1 MRKVGL
7 SLFLSFLAL
16 GVVSDALA
24 QRLVTGRV
32 ASTENNE
39 PLAGASVVVVGSA
52 LGTYTGDDGS
62 YSLNVPQDSVTLRVR
77 RLGYKG
83 TDVPLPIGRTSAN
96 VTLERDVLEL
106 EAQIVTGQATTI
118 ERRNLANAVALVN
131 SADVNRVPQAS
142 VENALQGKV
151 AGAVIQTNSGAPGGG
166 VQVRLRGITSIN
178 ASSEPLYVVDG
189 VVVSNVAIPSNQNA
203 ITRAASGSNPS
214 LDQDAQ
220 VNRIA
225 DLVPGD
231 METVEVLKG
240 AAASAIYGSRA
251 ANGVVLIT
259 TRRGRPGAAQFNVTQ
274 RFGWSELSNTLGS
287 RRFDSVDEAVD
298 VWGPAAAN
306 FFQSGRVFDHE
317 RELAD
322 RKPLLSETGLDV
334 SGGNENTRYYA
345 SGLVKHDGGI
355 IANTG
360 YDKQSLRLNLDQRFG
375 SRVDVGL
382 STNLIRTKAQRGLTN
397 NDNASVSFYMV
408 FPFTPSFVDLQPG
421 ADGLFPCNPFV
432 GNCSNPLQTASL
444 MTNDETV
451 WRYVSGARIV
461 YQAVES
467 PSHSLRITAS
477 GGADYFAQDNNLIFP
492 PELNFEPSDGE
503 PGTILLSNSNN
514 LDVTVSGNVVYG
526 YRPAGGSFRAT
537 TSIGGG
543 YADRDLDI
551 ARITSRNIVGGRSI
565 VGTGTNVQAIEQRQ
579 RVKTG
584 SIFAQE
590 EFLFLNERALL
601 TAGINADQSSVNG
614 DDGKLFFYPKV
625 SGSYRL
631 LKPFGGLDELKLRAA
646 YGEAGNQ
653 PLFGQ
658 KFTPLTIT
666 QNINGL
672 PGIVTQGTVGSPGLE
687 PERQREIEAG
697 LDATFS
703 GGRATLEVTAFRKS
717 VTNLLLQRTL
727 APSSGF
733 ELEIFNGGK
742 LRTQGVEAGLGV
754 VPVRTDDL
762 QWISRA
768 TFFVTRSKIIDLPVP
783 TFRTGGFGTALGAF
797 EIEEGASATQIV
809 GNDTLSD
816 GTPVVRKI
824 GDATPDFNM
833 SFANEVTF
841 KGFHLY
847 GLVDW
852 QQGSDLINLTK
863 FLYDLGQNSADF
875 ATPIV
880 VGGDTTT
887 VGARRLD
894 LFGRQT
900 AVYLEDASFVKL
912 REVTLS
918 YELPSSMVSRMLGGK
933 VDRARLSVSGRNL
946 LTFTDYDGLDPEVSN
961 FGNQNI
967 ARNIDVAPFP
977 PSRSFWFSLEVGF

>member
-1 MRKVGL
+1 MRKVGSL
-7 SLFLSFLAL
+7 LFLSLLTL
-16 GVVSDALA
+16 GSVNTAWA
-24 QRLVTGRV
+24 QRRVTGRV
-32 ASTENNE
+32 ASTDTNE
-39 PLAGASVVVVGSA
+39 PLTGASVVVVGST
-52 LGTYTGDDGS
+52 LGTYTADDGTF
-62 YSLNVPQDSVTLRVR
+62 SLSVPEDSVTLRVR

-83 TDVPLPIGRTSAN
+83 TDVLLPPGETSAN
-96 VTLERDVLEL
+96 VSLERDVLQL
-106 EAQIVTGQATTI
+106 EAQVVTGQATTI
-118 ERRNLANAVALVN
+118 ERRNLANSVALVTG
-131 SADVNRVPQAS
+131 ADVNRVPQAS

-178 ASSEPLYVVDG
+178 AASDPLYVVDG
-189 VVVSNVAIPSNQNA
+189 VVMSNVAIPSNQNA
-203 ITRAASGSNPS
+203 VTRAASGSNPS

-225 DLVPGD
+225 DLIPSD
-231 METVEVLKG
+231 IETVEVLKG
-240 AAASAIYGSRA
+240 ASAAAIYGSRA

-259 TRRGRPGAAQFNVTQ
+259 TRRGSPGAPQFNFTQ
-274 RFGWSELSNTLGS
+274 RLGWSELSNTLGS
-287 RRFDSVDEAVD
+287 RRFDSVDDAME

-306 FFQSGRVFDHE
+306 FFQQGRVFDHE

-322 RKPLLSETGLDV
+322 RKPLNSETTLGV
-334 SGGNENTRYYA
+334 SGGNDETRYYA
-345 SGLVKHDGGI
+345 SGLVRHDGGI

-360 YDKQSLRLNLDQRFG
+360 YDKASLRLNLDQRFG

-432 GNCSNPLQTASL
+432 GNCSNPLQTAEL

-451 WRYVSGARIV
+451 WRYVAGARLL
-461 YQAVES
+461 YQAIET
-467 PSHSLRITAS
+467 PSHSLRISAN
-477 GGADYFAQDNNLIFP
+477 GGADYFSQDNNLVFP
-492 PELNFEPSDGE
+492 PELNFEPADGE

-514 LDVTVSGNVVYG
+514 LDVTVSGNAVYS

-537 TSIGGG
+537 TSIGGQ

-551 ARITSRNIVGGRSI
+551 ARIVSRNIVGGRPI

-584 SIFAQE
+584 SLFAQE
-590 EFLFLNERALL
+590 ELLMLNDRALL
-601 TAGINADQSSVNG
+601 TAGITADKSSANG

-625 SGSYRL
+625 SASYRFGS
-631 LKPFGGLDELKLRAA
+631 PFGGLDELKLRAA
-646 YGEAGNQ
+646 YGESGNQ

-672 PGIVTQGTVGSPGLE
+672 PGIITQGTVGSANLE
-687 PERQREIEAG
+687 PERQREFETG
-697 LDATFS
+697 LDATFF
-703 GGRATLEVTAFRKS
+703 GGRSTLEFTVFRKN
-717 VTNLLLQRTL
+717 VRNLLLQRSL
-727 APSSGF
+727 AVSSGF
-733 ELEIFNGGK
+733 ELEIFNGGE
-742 LRTQGVEAGLGV
+742 LRTQGIEIGLGAI
-754 VPVRTDDL
+754 PVRSSDM

-768 TFFVTRSKIIDLPVP
+768 TFFLTRSKIMELPVP

-797 EIEEGASATQIV
+797 QIEEGASATQIV
-809 GNDTLSD
+809 GNDTLPD
-816 GTPVVRKI
+816 GTPLVRKI

-833 SFANEVTF
+833 SFANEVSF
-841 KGFHLY
+841 KGFRLY

-852 QQGSDLINLTK
+852 QKGGNLVNLTK
-863 FLYDLGQNSADF
+863 FLYDLGQNTVDF
-875 ATPIV
+875 ADPIV

-887 VGARRLD
+887 VGARRLE

-912 REVTLS
+912 REVSIS
-918 YELPSSMVSRMLGGK
+918 YDLPDGLVANMLGGAFNH
-933 VDRARLSVSGRNL
+933 ARLIASGRNL
-946 LTFTDYDGLDPEVSN
+946 VTWTDYDGLDPEVSN

>member
-7 SLFLSFLAL
+7 LLFPLLAL
-16 GVVSDALA
+16 GLVSDAWA
-24 QRLVTGRV
+24 QRRVTGRV
-32 ASTENNE
+32 VTTDTNE
-39 PLAGASVVVVGSA
+39 PLIGASVVVVGSA
-52 LGTYTGDDGS
+52 LGTYTADDGS
-62 YSLNVPQDSVTLRVR
+62 YSLSVPEDSVTLRVR

-83 TDVPLPIGRTSAN
+83 KDVPLPVGQTSAN
-96 VTLERDVLEL
+96 VMLERDVLQL

-118 ERRNLANAVALVN
+118 ERRNLANAVAVVN
-131 SADVNRVPQAS
+131 AADVNRVPQAS
-142 VENALQGKV
+142 VETALQGKV

-178 ASSEPLYVVDG
+178 AASDPLYVVDG
-189 VVVSNVAIPSNQNA
+189 VVMSNVAIPSNQNA

-225 DLVPGD
+225 DVVPGD
-231 METVEVLKG
+231 IETVEVLKG
-240 AAASAIYGSRA
+240 AAAAAIYGSRA

-259 TRRGRPGAAQFNVTQ
+259 TRRGRPGGTQFNFTQ
-274 RFGWSELSNTLGS
+274 RLGWSELSNTLGS
-287 RRFDSVDEAVD
+287 RRFNSVDEAIG
-298 VWGPAAAN
+298 VWGPAAAD
-306 FFQSGRVFDHE
+306 FFQPGRVFDHE

-322 RKPLLSETGLDV
+322 RKPLLTETGLGV

-345 SGLVKHDGGI
+345 SGLWKHDGGI
-355 IANTG
+355 ITNTG

-382 STNLIRTKAQRGLTN
+382 NTNLIRTKAQRGLTN
-397 NDNASVSFYMV
+397 NDNAGVSFYMV
-408 FPFTPSFVDLQPG
+408 FPFTPSFVDLQQD
-421 ADGLFPCNPFV
+421 ADGLYPCNPFV
-432 GNCSNPLQTASL
+432 GNCSNPLQTAAL
-444 MTNDETV
+444 MSNDETV
-451 WRYVSGARIV
+451 WRYVAGARVV
-461 YQAVES
+461 YQAIES
-467 PSHSLRITAS
+467 SSHTLRLTAS
-477 GGADYFAQDNNLIFP
+477 GGADYFAQDNNLAFP
-492 PELNFEPSDGE
+492 PELNFEPTDGE

-514 LDVTVSGNVVYG
+514 LDVTVSGNAVYG
-526 YRPAGGSFRAT
+526 YRAASGAFTAT
-537 TSIGGG
+537 TSIGGQ
-543 YADRDLDI
+543 YADNELDI
-551 ARITSRNIVGGRSI
+551 ARIVSRNIVGGRSI

-579 RVKTG
+579 RVKTT
-584 SIFAQE
+584 SMFAQE
-590 EFLFLNERALL
+590 ELLMLKDRALL
-601 TAGINADQSSVNG
+601 TAGITADQSSANG

-625 SGSYRL
+625 SASYRF
-631 LKPFGGLDELKLRAA
+631 LKLFGGLDELKVRAA
-646 YGEAGNQ
+646 YGESGNQ

-672 PGIVTQGTVGSPGLE
+672 PGIVTQGTVGSPNLE
-687 PERQREIEAG
+687 PERQREIEGG
-697 LDATFS
+697 LDATLF
-703 GGRATLEVTAFRKS
+703 GGRGTLEFTAFRKNVS
-717 VTNLLLQRTL
+717 NLLLQRTL
-727 APSSGF
+727 PLSSGF
-733 ELEIFNGGK
+733 ELEIFNGGE
-742 LRTQGVEAGLGV
+742 LRTQGIEIGLGA
-754 VPVRTDDL
+754 VPVRNEDL

-768 TFFVTRSKIIDLPVP
+768 TFFLTRSKIVDLPVP
-783 TFRTGGFGTALGAF
+783 TFRTGGFGTALGAYQ
-797 EIEEGASATQIV
+797 IEEGASATQIV
-809 GNDTLSD
+809 GNDTLPD
-816 GTPVVRKI
+816 GTPLVRKI

-833 SFANEVTF
+833 SFANEISF
-841 KGFHLY
+841 KGFRLY

-852 QQGSDLINLTK
+852 QKGSDLINLTK
-863 FLYDLGQNSADF
+863 FLYDLGQNTADF

-912 REVTLS
+912 REVSVS
-918 YELPSSMVSRMLGGK
+918 YDLPGSLVTRLLGGK
-933 VDRARLSVSGRNL
+933 VDHARLTASGRNL

-977 PSRSFWFSLEVGF
+977 PSRSFWFSLELGF